1 MLTAYL
7 GKQPN
12 VYTPECSYLRKGN
25 KKGIGITFL
34 IGLG

>member
-25 KKGIGITFL
+25 KGIGITFL